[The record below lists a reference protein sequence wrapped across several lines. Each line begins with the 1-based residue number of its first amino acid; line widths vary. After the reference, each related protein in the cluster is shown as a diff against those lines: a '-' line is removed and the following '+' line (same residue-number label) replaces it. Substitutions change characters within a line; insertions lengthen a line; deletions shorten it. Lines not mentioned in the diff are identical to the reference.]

1 MTNVPHQLSEEFP
14 EFIDLMHQ
22 LKGKDAHF
30 EKLSDE
36 YHDLNR
42 DIHRAE
48 SDIEP
53 TSDQHMEEMKA
64 KRVQLKDKIFTL
76 LKQAG

>member
-30 EKLSDE
+30 EKLAEE

-53 TSDQHMEEMKA
+53 TSDEHMEEMKS

-76 LKQAG
+76 LKQAE